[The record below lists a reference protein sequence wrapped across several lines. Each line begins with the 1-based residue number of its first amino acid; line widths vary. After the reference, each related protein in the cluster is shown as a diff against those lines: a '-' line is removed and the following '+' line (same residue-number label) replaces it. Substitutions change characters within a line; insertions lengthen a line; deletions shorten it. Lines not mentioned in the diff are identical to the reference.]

1 LRPVARNFRSRGGE
15 IDLIMLDGDCLVF
28 IEVRC
33 RTSGA
38 FTHPALTVDRRKQR
52 KVVRTAALFVAA
64 RPRLALCTMRFDVVA
79 VQGQDESG
87 ISWVRDAFRPDDSSF

>member
-1 LRPVARNFRSRGGE
+1 
-15 IDLIMLDGDCLVF
+15 MLDGECLVF

-52 KVVRTAALFVAA
+52 KVVRTAALFAA
-64 RPRLALCTMRFDVVA
+64 AHPRLALRTMRFDVVA
-79 VQGQDESG
+79 VQGQDEAD
-87 ISWVRDAFRPDDSSF
+87 ISWVRDAFRPDDLAF